1 MMPPSA
7 APYRVLLFC
16 TGNSARS
23 ILTKAVP
30 HHLGEGRFSALSA
43 GGRPPGVVNPL
54 AIARLEQEGMSTEG
68 LRGKSWDE
76 FAGAAVEDP
85 DSPREKAFQDA
96 YQIIL
101 RRIRM
106 FLELPAFDPQEPAF
120 RRRLAAIGRS

>member
-1 MMPPSA
+1 MTSA
-7 APYRVLLFC
+7 EARYRVLFLC
-16 TGNSARS
+16 TGNTARS
-23 ILTKAVP
+23 ILAEAVLN
-30 HHLGEGRFSALSA
+30 HLGKGRFIALSA
-43 GGRPPGVVNPL
+43 GSHPKGVVNPF
-54 AIARLEQEGMSTEG
+54 AIDRLEREGVSTEG

>member
-1 MMPPSA
+1 MTPSA
-7 APYRVLLFC
+7 AKYRVLFLC
-16 TGNSARS
+16 TGNTARS
-23 ILTKAVP
+23 ILAEAVLN
-30 HHLGEGRFSALSA
+30 HLGKGRFIALSA
-43 GGRPPGVVNPL
+43 GSHPKGVVNPC
-54 AIARLEQEGMSTEG
+54 AIDRLEREGVSTEG
-68 LRGKSWDE
+68 LRSKSWDE

>member
-1 MMPPSA
+1 
-7 APYRVLLFC
+7 
-16 TGNSARS
+16 
-23 ILTKAVP
+23 
-30 HHLGEGRFSALSA
+30 
-43 GGRPPGVVNPL
+43 
-54 AIARLEQEGMSTEG
+54 MSTEG

-106 FLELPAFDPQEPAF
+106 FLELPAFDPHDPAC
-120 RRRLAAIGRS
+120 RRRLAEIGQS